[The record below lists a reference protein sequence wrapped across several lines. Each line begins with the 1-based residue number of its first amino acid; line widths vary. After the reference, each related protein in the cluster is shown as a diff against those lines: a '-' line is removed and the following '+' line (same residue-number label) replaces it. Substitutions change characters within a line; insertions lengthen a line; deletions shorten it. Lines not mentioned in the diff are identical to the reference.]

1 MSDRLPGMS
10 ERHLLRY
17 PLSFVVLDGA
27 GSSRVRG
34 MALVLTC
41 GLSFSGKSTLA
52 AGLSSALDAELLS
65 LDRINEERGL
75 NGGQGIPA
83 EEWATTNRIAH
94 ERAGVLLA
102 AGRRVVVDDTGS
114 PRFIRNEWR
123 ATASAAGAPF
133 VLVWVQV
140 SPELQRQR
148 VLANRAKQV
157 RPDVTDAV
165 LLEHGASFE
174 APEEDEDPL
183 AIDATSTSD
192 PATIAAIVEAIEAA
206 AVR

>member
-1 MSDRLPGMS
+1 
-10 ERHLLRY
+10 
-17 PLSFVVLDGA
+17 
-27 GSSRVRG
+27 

-52 AGLSSALDAELLS
+52 AGVSTALAGELLS
-65 LDRINEERGL
+65 LDQINEERGL
-75 NGGQGIPA
+75 HGGQGIPL

-102 AGRRVVVDDTGS
+102 AARHVVIDDTGS
-114 PRFIRNEWR
+114 PRFIRDEWR

-140 SPELQRQR
+140 SRELQRQR
-148 VLANRAKQV
+148 VLANRVGQV

-165 LLEHGASFE
+165 LEEHGASFE
-174 APEEDEDPL
+174 PPVAENPL
-183 AIDATSTSD
+183 VINATSTSD
-192 PATIAAIVEAIEAA
+192 PAAIATIVEAVKAG